1 MQSLRSLLPSPAA
14 LIPLLL
20 ALLVIVPAPDLKA
33 AEDGLAGSSLVDP
46 ALLQALNE
54 SERVGARVYYL
65 EAEGFDE
72 PINQSTL
79 NREVSPV
86 LIELASAFLPGE
98 LKPVE
103 SMLAWGVGGVVN
115 TDVVRGLVTNPNV
128 LWIELDE
135 TAEIESAPEMDSL
148 VSCVATSTRA
158 CVQGNRFGIEMVMD
172 SANGTVRASSSQS
185 AVFSRYASS
194 NWEVVAKVLNGCS
207 INNSWWVFAAGATN
221 SGYILYV
228 YDVPN
233 SGSIG
238 YDGGILVPITDT
250 GQFNSF
256 PCP

>member
-135 TAEIESAPEMDSL
+135 TAEIESAPKWIPSSR
-148 VSCVATSTRA
+148 VSQPRPVPAFRGIGSVSRWSWTVPTGPCGHRVHSRLCSHATRA
-158 CVQGNRFGIEMVMD
+158 PIGRWLPRF
-172 SANGTVRASSSQS
+172 
-185 AVFSRYASS
+185 
-194 NWEVVAKVLNGCS
+194 
-207 INNSWWVFAAGATN
+207 
-221 SGYILYV
+221 
-228 YDVPN
+228 
-233 SGSIG
+233 
-238 YDGGILVPITDT
+238 
-250 GQFNSF
+250 
-256 PCP
+256 